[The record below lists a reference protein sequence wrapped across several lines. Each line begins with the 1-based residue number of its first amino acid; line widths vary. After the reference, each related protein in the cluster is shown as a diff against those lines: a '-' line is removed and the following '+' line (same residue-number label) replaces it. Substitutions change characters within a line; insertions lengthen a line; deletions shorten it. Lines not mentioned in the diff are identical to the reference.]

1 MTERLS
7 KRLIPPRK
15 IIVFALASA
24 FLITSGTSAVCSAAR
39 NVSISDGEGID
50 RSLITFETQVGKL
63 LEKEGISLKRGD
75 KMNVSRKQRVENN
88 MTIEIYRA
96 ISVNIT
102 VNGETKKYLTTKRT
116 ATEILSEVGF
126 SPDGDDIILPAP
138 DAEIEYG
145 GAIDYTD
152 VSFEYLTEN
161 EEIPYETV
169 EELSGEMTAGERS
182 TVQEGVSGEL
192 AVTYLIRYEN
202 GAEVSRERVSE
213 EVVREPQNKIVYVGA
228 KISPAFASGATTD
241 VSRGEISRVD
251 LTKCRSIIAEATAYD
266 NSFESVGKS
275 PGDSDYG
282 ITASGMPC
290 GVGVIAVD
298 PGVIPLGTRLYV
310 EATDGSWSYGYCI
323 AGDTGGAIKGNRID
337 LFFNTASECRNF
349 GRRSARVYIIE

>member
-15 IIVFALASA
+15 IIVFALVSA

-88 MTIEIYRA
+88 MTIEIY
-96 ISVNIT
+96 
-102 VNGETKKYLTTKRT
+102 
-116 ATEILSEVGF
+116 SEVGF

-310 EATDGSWSYGYCI
+310 EATDGSWSYGYCL